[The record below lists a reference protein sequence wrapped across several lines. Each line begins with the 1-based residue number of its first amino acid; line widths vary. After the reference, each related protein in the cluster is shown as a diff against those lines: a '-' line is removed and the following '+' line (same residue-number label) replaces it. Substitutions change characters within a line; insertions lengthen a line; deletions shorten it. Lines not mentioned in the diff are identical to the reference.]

1 MARIEKYLLLTS
13 DTDRS
18 LMSNVNGL
26 IKAGWQPLGGP
37 FGIHANAED
46 TGWFAQAVVLY
57 GPSDATLSDEQISI
71 AVETLRSQVPT
82 VENL

>member
-1 MARIEKYLLLTS
+1 MARIEKYVLLTS

-26 IKAGWQPLGGP
+26 IRGGWQPLGGP
-37 FGIHANAED
+37 FGIHASAED
-46 TGWFAQAVVLY
+46 TGWFAQAFVLY
-57 GPSDATLSDEQISI
+57 GPSDATLSQEQIAV
-71 AVETLRSQVPT
+71 AVETLRSQLPT